1 MSCTKEQVPTR
12 GKGPRFMPFLSQSL
26 ASGCPGEVR
35 APPTPA
41 QVFPVRQ
48 LPSQTEDKWQGKG
61 ILGRRGAPM
70 AMQHRQGV
78 SPRLEG
84 PGTCSVSESSR

>member
-1 MSCTKEQVPTR
+1 MLYALSESVIGFRLPW
-12 GKGPRFMPFLSQSL
+12 GGPS
-26 ASGCPGEVR
+26 
-35 APPTPA
+35 PPTPA